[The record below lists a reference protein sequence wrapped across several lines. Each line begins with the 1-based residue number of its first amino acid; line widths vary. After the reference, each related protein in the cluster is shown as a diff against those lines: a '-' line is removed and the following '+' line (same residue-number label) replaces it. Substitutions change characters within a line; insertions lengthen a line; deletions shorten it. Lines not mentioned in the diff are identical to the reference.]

1 MDPCLRRFQLARKFP
16 DIGQVRV
23 DRMGNIIG
31 GVNPFEGTN
40 VKLEDQPDPEDQEVS
55 VKSANRAL
63 NLNYCSCTF
72 TRSSTQDRAL
82 EAQTCN
88 FGPPPQHVHQQHPC
102 FGGTILMWYRYEV
115 KVG

>member
-88 FGPPPQHVHQQHPC
+88 FGRWACAAACTSTAPMFRGNNINVVPV
-102 FGGTILMWYRYEV
+102 
-115 KVG
+115 